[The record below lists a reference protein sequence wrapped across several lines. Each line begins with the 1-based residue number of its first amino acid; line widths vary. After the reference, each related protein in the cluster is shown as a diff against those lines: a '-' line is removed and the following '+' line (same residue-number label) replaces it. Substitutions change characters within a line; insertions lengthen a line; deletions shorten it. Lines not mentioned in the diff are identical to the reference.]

1 MKDGADLPFIGYEL
15 LAVGVDVIFHN
26 IGTSYNVDIPLLKVN
41 LLDEENNVIL
51 TDFSGITDG
60 IGKINIS
67 DVAAGTYS
75 LQICS
80 DIDGDDAWCGPGE
93 LNSLSSPFEVTS
105 ENGASLNLAMEPV
118 GGGVPNNAPT
128 ITSEPV
134 DYADVGEDYTYR
146 VIATDEDG
154 DDLSYSI
161 EVLDEGGEQDTSFL
175 NIDATGVVN
184 GEVKSKHVGLWN
196 ITIMVSDGID
206 TTSQEYVLEVFG
218 D

>member
-1 MKDGADLPFIGYEL
+1 MKEGADLPFPGYEL
-15 LAVGVDVIFHN
+15 LAVGIDVIFHN
-26 IGTSYNVDIPLLKVN
+26 IGAAYNVDIPILKIN
-41 LLDEENNVIL
+41 LLDEETTVVQTTFSSISSGIGNVI
-51 TDFSGITDG
+51 
-60 IGKINIS
+60 IS
-67 DVAAGTYS
+67 DVAPGNYV
-75 LQICS
+75 LQVCS

-105 ENGASLNLAMEPV
+105 DTGITLGLEMEPV

-134 DYADVGEDYTYR
+134 DFADVGEDYTYR
-146 VIATDEDG
+146 VVAVDDDG
-154 DDLSYSI
+154 DDLSYSL
-161 EVLDEGGEQDTSFL
+161 VALDEDGEQDTSFIS
-175 NIDATGVVN
+175 IDSTGVVN

-196 ITIMVSDGID
+196 VTINVTDGID